1 MFPRAAVPTA
11 VVVALLVLALPA
23 RALKIEMLSPAE
35 MGPLGLGAKPS
46 AQPIQVVAGRVLV
59 KFQPSMARAQK
70 KALLDP
76 LGHSIAGEL
85 SKIGWTVVE
94 LASGTRVAAG
104 LQVLRGLPGI
114 IAVAPD
120 YAYRTHATPNDPDV
134 PQQYGLSQIDAF
146 GAWNYATG
154 STNRVTI
161 AVIDSGID
169 GTQPD
174 LDSKLP
180 NTTSV
185 FFDPDSSL
193 SPTIISTGSTI
204 RVATGTAITVS
215 TETTLPTTLIA
226 NAVNAMTSIV
236 STSPITAISIST
248 GAMIAANAGILVI
261 TTTTVSFSTVATNG
275 TTTVDTISTT
285 TISGSPVIVLSTE
298 TIAVVSTGTL
308 IAVYSTTTIDSAFV
322 DNPPTAACDHATQVS
337 GVAAASTNNG
347 YEIAG
352 VSWGAQLM
360 SLRVFNQADC
370 NSDCSD
376 SDPNCSVDGGNCCAT
391 DDVAIS
397 SAILY
402 ATNFQGQP
410 GYGDLVINMSLG
422 GVESCSSVAAAAIA
436 VATGAAIPVV
446 IAAGNSGPGGDTINS
461 PANCASTSLSGGV
474 IPVGATDQNN
484 NIASFSSTGQELAAN
499 GVVAPGVGILTTTLS
514 SATASVDGTSFATPH
529 VAGLAAL
536 ILSAIPSCTSGA
548 CAGAANCAACVQNI
562 IRNTADNIGL
572 SQDYQ
577 GAGRI
582 NAFKALRLATQGTL
596 ANYAGQQEPIAFP
609 NPFRIAQANNL
620 SFSIPPSLAG
630 ASPTI
635 KIYTVSGQLVKE
647 LTGLTWD
654 GRNASG
660 NLAAS
665 GTYIFLIQTS
675 NGQAKGRFAVI
686 H

>member
-146 GAWNYATG
+146 GAWNYATAQN
-154 STNRVTI
+154 SSQKVTVTI
-161 AVIDSGID
+161 IDAGID

-174 LDSKLP
+174 LLGQIVP
-180 NTTSV
+180 AGNAY
-185 FFDPDSSL
+185 FNPDSS
-193 SPTIISTGSTI
+193 P
-204 RVATGTAITVS
+204 
-215 TETTLPTTLIA
+215 
-226 NAVNAMTSIV
+226 IV
-236 STSPITAISIST
+236 ST
-248 GAMIAANAGILVI
+248 AA
-261 TTTTVSFSTVATNG
+261 
-275 TTTVDTISTT
+275 
-285 TISGSPVIVLSTE
+285 E
-298 TIAVVSTGTL
+298 
-308 IAVYSTTTIDSAFV
+308 
-322 DNPPTAACDHATQVS
+322 NPPLYACDHATQVS

-370 NSDCSD
+370 NSDCSN
-376 SDPNCSVDGGNCCAT
+376 SGPCCCGSGCTPGTCYGCCAT

-422 GVESCSSVAAAAIA
+422 GVESCSSVAADAIA